1 MTAQSATQSQL
12 SNEAPSA
19 DVELPAPSASG
30 AALRRNRRFG
40 VALDVTFDNF
50 PPRAAQ
56 RTTNISK
63 SGVFVKTDLSLP
75 LHTRLAIQ
83 IRLPSGGQL
92 TTTAE
97 VMHVVTSEQAD
108 GKAYPAGIGLR
119 FFHSNPDFRRQ
130 LSSYITD
137 LQSGYPRVLIV
148 DDDEDFRAALA
159 DGLGVLGMTVDFAES
174 GEDALQKLLEHLF
187 QIDLVLLD
195 IRMPGL
201 DGRGFLHRVRQLGGE
216 MDLPIVVLSAAPRAE
231 LQSLKGP
238 HAANDVLSKND
249 PLEEIAARVKDVLG
263 R

>member
-1 MTAQSATQSQL
+1 MTAQSPTQL
-12 SNEAPSA
+12 DVSNELPSTNVKLLAPTG
-19 DVELPAPSASG
+19 P
-30 AALRRNRRFG
+30 ALRRNRRFG
-40 VALDVTFDNF
+40 VALNVSFDEF
-50 PPRAAQ
+50 PSRAVQ

-63 SGVFVKTDLSLP
+63 SGVFVKTGLSPP
-75 LHTRLAIQ
+75 LHTRLNL
-83 IRLPSGGQL
+83 RLTLPSGNQL
-92 TTTAE
+92 TTAVE
-97 VMHVVTSEQAD
+97 VMHVVTPEQAD
-108 GKAYPAGIGLR
+108 GKPYAPGCGLR
-119 FFHSNPDFRRQ
+119 FDHPTPEFRRQ

-159 DGLGVLGMTVDFAES
+159 DGLGVLGMTTDFAES
-174 GEDALQKLLEHLF
+174 GEDALQKLVENLF

-216 MDLPIVVLSAAPRAE
+216 LDLPIVILSAAPRAE

>member
-50 PPRAAQ
+50 PPRAVQ

-92 TTTAE
+92 TTRSE
-97 VMHVVTSEQAD
+97 EHTS
-108 GKAYPAGIGLR
+108 
-119 FFHSNPDFRRQ
+119 
-130 LSSYITD
+130 
-137 LQSGYPRVLIV
+137 
-148 DDDEDFRAALA
+148 
-159 DGLGVLGMTVDFAES
+159 
-174 GEDALQKLLEHLF
+174 
-187 QIDLVLLD
+187 
-195 IRMPGL
+195 
-201 DGRGFLHRVRQLGGE
+201 
-216 MDLPIVVLSAAPRAE
+216 E
-231 LQSLKGP
+231 LQSP
-238 HAANDVLSKND
+238 V
-249 PLEEIAARVKDVLG
+249 
-263 R
+263 